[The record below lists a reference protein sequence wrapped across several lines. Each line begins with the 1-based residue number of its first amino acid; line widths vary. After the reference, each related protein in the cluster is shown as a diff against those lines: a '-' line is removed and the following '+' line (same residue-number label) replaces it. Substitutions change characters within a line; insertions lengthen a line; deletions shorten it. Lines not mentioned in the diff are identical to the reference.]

1 MYKFFKMFAVCLLIF
16 TSACSDEN
24 SASQSTVNNT
34 PLAQIFAKDT
44 NDLRHGFK
52 VELADTT
59 EKIYHGLMGRTSL
72 DADGGMLFDIN
83 LVPKDMDVAFWM
95 KDTLI
100 PLDILFI
107 DESGI
112 IFSIHKQAKPYDTT
126 PIYPPKRPRAV
137 LEINGGQSD
146 EHGIEVGDML
156 KSDLLGNN

>member
-1 MYKFFKMFAVCLLIF
+1 MYKFFKVFAVCLLIF

-24 SASQSTVNNT
+24 KSSQSTVNNT

-44 NDLRHGFK
+44 NNLRHGFN
-52 VELADTT
+52 VELADST
-59 EKIYHGLMGRTSL
+59 EKIYHGLMGRSSL

-100 PLDILFI
+100 PLDMLFI
-107 DESGI
+107 DENGV
-112 IFSIHKQAKPYDTT
+112 IFSIHKQAKPHDTT

-146 EHGIEVGDML
+146 KYGIEVGDML